1 MPTKIAVVTGASGG
15 IGSEVC
21 KQIALQGVHLVLVD
35 RKVQSSQALA
45 AELDRLHP
53 GVVQDSFAVDLSSHA
68 DIKRA
73 TSEILAK
80 HPRIDY
86 LFNNAG
92 VLTETL
98 RFSGQGN
105 ELHFEVNTLAP
116 LQMIDGLRPALRSAG
131 GAFVVNTTAGLA
143 NRVKELDWEDLI
155 KPKEF
160 SKLFGP
166 YAKSKQALNVLTAA
180 LAPELAEDGITIRAS
195 DPGPTKTAL
204 TKGGGTPL
212 WMRVFAFAL
221 PTPDK
226 SARKIFGAA
235 FSPKWGDKSGVF
247 ISDPKILTLPPAMAD
262 AEFQQELMRKCRERA
277 SMA

>member
-15 IGSEVC
+15 LGSEIC
-21 KQIALQGVHLVLVD
+21 KSIAAEGVNLVLVD
-35 RKVQSSQALA
+35 RDLQKSQAFA
-45 AELDRLHP
+45 AELNRLFP
-53 GVVQDSFAVDLSSHA
+53 GIVQGSFAVDLASHS
-68 DIKRA
+68 DIKRL

-80 HPRIDY
+80 HPKIDF

-98 RFSGQGN
+98 QFSGQGN

-116 LQMIDGLRPALRSAG
+116 LQLIDFLRPALKNAG
-131 GAFVVNTTAGLA
+131 GAFIVNTTAGLA
-143 NRVKELDWEDLI
+143 NRVTELPWDDLV

-180 LAPELAEDGITIRAS
+180 LAPQLAEDGITIRAS

-235 FSPKWGDKSGVF
+235 FSPKWGNKSGIF
-247 ISDPKILTLPPAMAD
+247 ISDPKILTLPPALAD
-262 AEFQQELMRKCRERA
+262 GNFQQELLRKCRERA
-277 SMA
+277 TL